1 MTLWLGMNKFINR
14 LLSIVLLGIL
24 FAFSFI
30 PTANSAPASQGYNAQ
45 QQLPEGALVARKDD
59 GVVLAD
65 ISNINT
71 LLGVVV
77 TPQDYLVNIDATKT
91 VQVITN
97 GAALTLLS
105 DINGEVRTGDP
116 VTASPIGGVAMKAT
130 ESTKVL
136 GIAQADLSSA
146 TQTQKERIKDKYGK
160 IKDVKIGRIAVDIN
174 VLDLNIDGG
183 KNSDVVSGL
192 QTVASSAAGKQ
203 VSTVRAVIAFIVLL
217 LALALSIIVL
227 YSGVSSSIRSI
238 GRNPLSKRFVIQG
251 LIQVIFAVFIIMIAA
266 FSVVYIIIGS

>member
-1 MTLWLGMNKFINR
+1 MKKIFNR
-14 LLSIVLLGIL
+14 LLSVVLLGIL
-24 FAFSFI
+24 LTFATI
-30 PTANSAPASQGYNAQ
+30 PVAKSAPASQGYNAKQ
-45 QQLPEGALVARKDD
+45 ELPEGSLVARKDD
-59 GVVLAD
+59 GVILAD

-97 GAALTLLS
+97 GAALTLVS
-105 DINGEVRTGDP
+105 DINGDIRTGDP
-116 VTASPIGGVAMKAT
+116 LTASPISGVAMKAT

-136 GIAQADLSSA
+136 GIAQANLSSSS
-146 TQTQKERIKDKYGK
+146 QIQKDRIKDKYGK
-160 IKDVKIGRIAVDIN
+160 VKEVKTGRIAVDVN
-174 VLDLNIDGG
+174 VLDLKIDGG

-203 VSTVRAVIAFIVLL
+203 VSTVRAVIAFVVLL

>member
-1 MTLWLGMNKFINR
+1 MKKILSRLMN
-14 LLSIVLLGIL
+14 LVLLGTF
-24 FAFSFI
+24 FAISIAI
-30 PTANSAPASQGYNAQ
+30 PSQAAPASQGYNASG
-45 QQLPEGALVARKDD
+45 QLPEGSLVARKDD

-65 ISNINT
+65 TTNINT

-77 TPQDYLVNIDATKT
+77 TAQDYLVNIDSTKT

-97 GAALTLLS
+97 GAALTLVS

-116 VTASPIGGVAMKAT
+116 LTASPIEGVAMKAT

-136 GIAQADLSSA
+136 GIAQADLSTA
-146 TQTQKERIKDKYGK
+146 DQIQKERIKDKYGK
-160 IKDVKIGRIAVDIN
+160 SKEVKIGRIAVDVN
-174 VLDLNIDGG
+174 VLDLKINSGN
-183 KNSDVVSGL
+183 NSDVVNGL

-203 VSTVRAVIAFIVLL
+203 VSTLRAVIAFVVLL
-217 LALALSIIVL
+217 LALALSVIVL

>member
-1 MTLWLGMNKFINR
+1 MVCMNKFINR

-24 FAFSFI
+24 FAFAFN

-77 TPQDYLVNIDATKT
+77 TAQDYLVNIDATKT

-97 GAALTLLS
+97 GAASTLVS

-116 VTASPIGGVAMKAT
+116 VTASPISGVAMKAT

-160 IKDVKIGRIAVDIN
+160 IKDVKIARIAVDIN
-174 VLDLNIDGG
+174 VLDLNINGG

>member
-1 MTLWLGMNKFINR
+1 MTPWFDMKKIFNR

-24 FAFSFI
+24 FAFALI
-30 PTANSAPASQGYNAQ
+30 PTTFSAPASQGYNAKQ
-45 QQLPEGALVARKDD
+45 ELSEGSIVARKDD

-77 TPQDYLVNIDATKT
+77 IPQDYLVNIDATKT

-97 GAALTLLS
+97 GAALTLVS
-105 DINGEVRTGDP
+105 DINGDVRTGDP
-116 VTASPIGGVAMKAT
+116 ITASPISGVAMKAT

-136 GIAQADLSSA
+136 GIAQANLSDAS
-146 TQTQKERIKDKYGK
+146 QTQKERIKDKYGK
-160 IKDVKIGRIAVDIN
+160 VKEVKIGRIAVDVN
-174 VLDLNIDGG
+174 VLDLKIDGG
-183 KNSDVVSGL
+183 KNSDAVSGL

-203 VSTVRAVIAFIVLL
+203 VSAVRAVIAFVVLL

-238 GRNPLSKRFVIQG
+238 GRNPLSKKFVIQG

>member
-1 MTLWLGMNKFINR
+1 
-14 LLSIVLLGIL
+14 
-24 FAFSFI
+24 
-30 PTANSAPASQGYNAQ
+30 
-45 QQLPEGALVARKDD
+45 LVARKNDS
-59 GVVLAD
+59 VVLAD
-65 ISNINT
+65 LSNKNT

-77 TPQDYLVNIDATKT
+77 TPKDYLVNIDSTKT

-97 GAALTLLS
+97 GTALTLVS

-116 VTASPIGGVAMKAT
+116 VTASPISGVAMKAT

-136 GIAQADLSSA
+136 GIAQSDLSA
-146 TQTQKERIKDKYGK
+146 VTQIQKERIKDKYGRV
-160 IKDVKIGRIAVDIN
+160 KDVKIGRIIVDIN
-174 VLDLNIDGG
+174 VLDLNIGAG
-183 KNSDVVSGL
+183 KNSNIVSGL

-203 VSTVRAVIAFIVLL
+203 VSAVRAVIAFVVFL

-227 YSGVSSSIRSI
+227 YSGVSSSIRAI

>member
-30 PTANSAPASQGYNAQ
+30 PTADSAPASQGYNAQ

-97 GAALTLLS
+97 GAALTLVS

-116 VTASPIGGVAMKAT
+116 VTASPISGVAMKAT

-146 TQTQKERIKDKYGK
+146 SQTQKERIKDKYGK

>member
-1 MTLWLGMNKFINR
+1 MTLWFDMNKFINR

-30 PTANSAPASQGYNAQ
+30 PTADSAPASQGYNAQ

-97 GAALTLLS
+97 GAALTLVS

-116 VTASPIGGVAMKAT
+116 VTASPISGVAMKAT

-174 VLDLNIDGG
+174 VLDLNVDGG

>member
-1 MTLWLGMNKFINR
+1 MTLWFDMNKFINR

-24 FAFSFI
+24 FAFAFN

-77 TPQDYLVNIDATKT
+77 TAQDYLVNIDATKT

-97 GAALTLLS
+97 GAASTLVS

-116 VTASPIGGVAMKAT
+116 VTASPISGVAMKAT

-174 VLDLNIDGG
+174 VLDLNINGG

>member
-1 MTLWLGMNKFINR
+1 M
-14 LLSIVLLGIL
+14 SIVLLGM
-24 FAFSFI
+24 FFSI
-30 PTANSAPASQGYNAQ
+30 SLIYPAQAAPASQGYNSDK
-45 QQLPEGALVARKDD
+45 QLPEGSLVSRKNDL
-59 GVVLAD
+59 VILAD
-65 ISNINT
+65 TSNIDT

-77 TPQDYLVNIDATKT
+77 EAQSYLVNIDSTRT

-97 GAALTLLS
+97 GTALTLVS
-105 DINGEVRTGDP
+105 DINGDVHTGDP
-116 VTASPIGGVAMKAT
+116 LTASPVLGVAMKAT

-136 GIAQADLSSA
+136 GIAQDNLSSSL
-146 TQTQKERIKDKYGK
+146 QTQKERIKDKYGK
-160 IKDVKIGRIAVDIN
+160 TKDIKIGRVAVDIN
-174 VLDLNIDGG
+174 VLDLKIEGG
-183 KNSDVVSGL
+183 RSSDVVSGL
-192 QTVASSAAGKQ
+192 QTVATSAAGKQ

-217 LALALSIIVL
+217 LALSLSVIVL

>member
-1 MTLWLGMNKFINR
+1 MKKIFNR
-14 LLSIVLLGIL
+14 LLSIGLLGIL
-24 FAFSFI
+24 FAFAII
-30 PTANSAPASQGYNAQ
+30 PTTLSAPASQGYNAKQ
-45 QQLPEGALVARKDD
+45 EMPEGALVARKDD

-65 ISNINT
+65 ISNTNT

-91 VQVITN
+91 VQVVTN
-97 GAALTLLS
+97 GSALTLVS
-105 DINGEVRTGDP
+105 DINGDVRTGDP
-116 VTASPIGGVAMKAT
+116 LTASPISGVAMKAT

-136 GIAQADLSSA
+136 GIAQSSLSNA
-146 TQTQKERIKDKYGK
+146 AQTQKERIKDKYGK
-160 IKDVKIGRIAVDIN
+160 AKEVKVGRIAVDIN
-174 VLDLNIDGG
+174 VLDLEIDGG

-203 VSTVRAVIAFIVLL
+203 VSTLRAVIAFVVLL

-227 YSGVSSSIRSI
+227 YSGVSSSIKSI

>member
-1 MTLWLGMNKFINR
+1 MKNFLNR
-14 LLSIVLLGIL
+14 ILSLVLLGTL
-24 FAFSFI
+24 FAVAII
-30 PTANSAPASQGYNAQ
+30 PLAQAAPASQGYNSSK
-45 QQLPEGALVARKDD
+45 QLPEGSLVARKDD

-65 ISNINT
+65 TTNINT

-77 TPQDYLVNIDATKT
+77 DAQNYLVNIDATKT

-97 GAALTLLS
+97 GAALTLVS
-105 DINGEVRTGDP
+105 DINGDVRTGDP
-116 VTASPIGGVAMKAT
+116 LTASPIAGVAMKAT

-136 GIAQADLSSA
+136 GIAQANLSSVS
-146 TQTQKERIKDKYGK
+146 QVQKERIKDKYGK
-160 IKDVKIGRIAVDIN
+160 NKDIKIVRIAVDIN
-174 VLDLNIDGG
+174 VLDLKINSGN
-183 KNSDVVSGL
+183 NSDVVNGL

-203 VSTVRAVIAFIVLL
+203 VSTVRAVIAFVVLL
-217 LALALSIIVL
+217 LALALSVIVL

-238 GRNPLSKRFVIQG
+238 GRNPLSKRYVIQG